1 MMNKAIL
8 KLDRRLLKEKRKK
21 EFKELQEDNFYK
33 ELMNNEKKALIWE
46 LNAPPKRSLLEEIGN
61 AITHGVGVLCGIVM
75 LILMLL
81 KSESSL
87 ETIAS
92 TVYGGCL
99 IIMMLMSTLYHAF
112 KSDSMV
118 KRIFRRFDYS
128 SIYLLIGGT
137 FAPLFLVYLGNQIGI
152 ILFIIQWALII
163 FGISF
168 VCIFGPGRFKW
179 IHFTLY
185 FVLGWSGGII
195 FAPLWIQNDMSLF
208 LWILG
213 GGLAYTLGMI
223 PFALKN
229 VKAAH
234 FIWHFF
240 VLAGAIIQW
249 VGIYLFVF

>member
-8 KLDRRLLKEKRKK
+8 KLDQRLLKEKRKK

-61 AITHGVGVLCGIVM
+61 AITHGVGVLCGIVL

-81 KSESSL
+81 KSESPL
-87 ETIAS
+87 EAIAS

-137 FAPLFLVYLGNQIGI
+137 FAPLFLVYLGNQMGI
-152 ILFIIQWALII
+152 ILFIISLGSILLGKVI
-163 FGISF
+163 LSR
-168 VCIFGPGRFKW
+168 RF
-179 IHFTLY
+179 
-185 FVLGWSGGII
+185 
-195 FAPLWIQNDMSLF
+195 
-208 LWILG
+208 IL
-213 GGLAYTLGMI
+213 
-223 PFALKN
+223 
-229 VKAAH
+229 
-234 FIWHFF
+234 
-240 VLAGAIIQW
+240 
-249 VGIYLFVF
+249 